1 MKQLLSIV
9 VLALAFAASAT
20 DQYFYWMIGEDAKID
35 GNSLADNA
43 TYYAKIKADGAT
55 SYLSLYAQPEMPV
68 SAAFDHLTYDTSD
81 DCPKVFA
88 NLGSS
93 PAAKY
98 LVELYSDLGA
108 NPIGYADLYL
118 TGLSD
123 YITSGGMG
131 TTGKAGAYE
140 VSAFQSVPEPTSG
153 LLLLL
158 GVAGLALRRRK
169 MQRA

>member
-9 VLALAFAASAT
+9 ALVLAFAASAE
-20 DQYFYWMIGEDAKID
+20 DQYFYWMLGDEVKID
-35 GNSLADNA
+35 DKGLETG
-43 TYYAKIKADGAT
+43 TYYAKISADNGAH
-55 SYLSLYAQPEMPV
+55 YLNLYGDLGNDAP
-68 SAAFDHLTYDTSD
+68 SFGYLTYDTSD

-98 LVELYSDLGA
+98 LVELYSDLGE
-108 NPIGYADLYL
+108 NPIGYADLSL

-123 YITSGGMG
+123 YITSGGMS
-131 TTGKAGAYE
+131 KPLAGAYE

-153 LLLLL
+153 MLLLL

>member
-9 VLALAFAASAT
+9 VLAFAFAASAT
-20 DQYFYWMIGEDAKID
+20 DQYFYWMIGESVEID
-35 GNSLADNA
+35 GTPHSSSK
-43 TYYAKIKADGAT
+43 YYAKIKADGAT
-55 SYLSLYAQPEMPV
+55 DYLSLYAQPEMPV
-68 SAAFDHLTYDTSD
+68 SAAFDHLTYDTGD

-108 NPIGYADLYL
+108 NPIGYADLFL
-118 TGLSD
+118 SDLSD

-131 TTGKAGAYE
+131 TTGSAGAYA
-140 VSAFQSVPEPTSG
+140 VSDFSSVPEPTSG
-153 LLLLL
+153 LLFLL

>member
-9 VLALAFAASAT
+9 ALVLAFAASAE
-20 DQYFYWMIGEDAKID
+20 DQYFYWMLGDEVTID
-35 GNSLADNA
+35 DNRLADG
-43 TYYAKIKADGAT
+43 TYYAKISDNNGAT
-55 SYLSLYAQPEMPV
+55 YLWLSDSPGTESSV
-68 SAAFDHLTYDTSD
+68 KVFTYNTD
-81 DCPKVFA
+81 DDSPKVFA

-98 LVELYSDLGA
+98 LVELYSDLGE

-153 LLLLL
+153 MLLLL